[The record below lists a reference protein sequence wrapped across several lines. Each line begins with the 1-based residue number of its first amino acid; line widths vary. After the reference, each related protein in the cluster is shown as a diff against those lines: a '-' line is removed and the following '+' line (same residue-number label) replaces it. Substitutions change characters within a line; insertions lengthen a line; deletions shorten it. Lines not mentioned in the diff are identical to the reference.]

1 MSIKCVSCD
10 SGEGEVYD
18 LFVFRRYGTR
28 NDQIGVKFFFYCPE
42 CQGPVCKECLG
53 RKGDLFAEEAEYET
67 AMCPKCNSRLYAARG
82 DNRSDAEMEWCI
94 LNFLKNGNW
103 PALEEKKL
111 RSIKGGEIEW
121 LPFKSESVM
130 GITEGLGFRIKV
142 QGEEMSLVHYRYPE
156 PFSVLYLRGES
167 FLIERKDVFSDSL
180 FSVTAD
186 NEGFFIVNRGSEE
199 IEVNAEG
206 VSRGEEG
213 GKKKEEREKRK
224 EKGEKKNPTQSEENE
239 KKEMLRRKLGEIN
252 ERHIWDFQFIN
263 EDKTEGKGE
272 IHIAGSTDLIYY
284 HIVEM
289 FFKKVRFSNLVNY
302 FHHPRFEVADGALE
316 EQVRQASG
324 VSKED
329 FCVFV
334 VSTDK
339 GGFNERRYVVVAKH
353 LFVEWESH

>member
-10 SGEGEVYD
+10 MAEGGVYD
-18 LFVFRRYGTR
+18 LFVYRRYGTR
-28 NDQIGVKFFFYCPE
+28 NDQIGGKFFFYCPE
-42 CQGPVCKECLG
+42 CRGPVCKECLG
-53 RKGDLFAEEAEYET
+53 RKGDLFAEEAEYEI
-67 AMCPKCNSRLYAARG
+67 AMCPKCKSRLYAARG
-82 DNRSDAEMEWCI
+82 DNRSGVEMEWCI

-103 PALEEKKL
+103 PAPEEKKL
-111 RSIKGGEIEW
+111 RSIKRGEIEW
-121 LPFKSESVM
+121 MPFRSERIMS
-130 GITEGLGFRIKV
+130 ITEGLEFEIRV
-142 QGEEMSLVHYRYPE
+142 QGEEMRLVHYRYPE
-156 PFSVLYLRGES
+156 PYSVLYLRGKS
-167 FLIERKDVFSDSL
+167 FLIERKDVFSDSR

-186 NEGFFIVNRGSEE
+186 NEGFFIVNRGSEK
-199 IEVNAEG
+199 IEVTNNG
-206 VSRGEEG
+206 ICGGEERE
-213 GKKKEEREKRK
+213 KRKEEREKRK
-224 EKGEKKNPTQSEENE
+224 EKGEKKKEEK

-284 HIVEM
+284 HLVEM

-302 FHHPRFEVADGALE
+302 FHHPWFEVADGALE

-324 VSKED
+324 VSEED
-329 FCVFV
+329 FSVFV

-353 LFVEWESH
+353 LFVEWMSQ